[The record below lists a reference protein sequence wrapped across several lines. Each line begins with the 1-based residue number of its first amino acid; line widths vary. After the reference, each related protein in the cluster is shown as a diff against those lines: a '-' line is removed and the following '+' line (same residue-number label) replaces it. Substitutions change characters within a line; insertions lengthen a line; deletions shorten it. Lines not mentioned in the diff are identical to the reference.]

1 MPTRREAA
9 GTCVMTDI
17 RPSDHMPRGDICRI
31 SPPGETAATRVPSKG
46 MRDQDIHELSLHRN
60 NTAPAG

>member
-1 MPTRREAA
+1 
-9 GTCVMTDI
+9 MTDI